1 MPVRAQC
8 RTKQL
13 IAAATI
19 YRRFAYILLPKFS
32 RDPMN
37 VTYTHQVHFHDATGT
52 RLLAVRLSITL
63 FFLHLWCRSVSLLFS
78 ARLPRRSPVSTATLH
93 ILYIYVYIYNTIR
106 YTFYRVL
113 RSVTTPRLGGLQTLH
128 GREFAMSRSRFY
140 IEGDVSLIC
149 TVCFF
154 LSFFLERIRE
164 LEGTC
169 SVSYTLHD
177 TPCNIRLTISRATGL
192 LFLSLPSILSLLS
205 SFFLLST
212 VESLYI

>member
-1 MPVRAQC
+1 MPVQSQRH
-8 RTKQL
+8 TKQL

-19 YRRFAYILLPKFS
+19 YRRFTYILLPKFS

-52 RLLAVRLSITL
+52 RLVAVRLSITL

-78 ARLPRRSPVSTATLH
+78 ARLPRRSPVTTATLH

-113 RSVTTPRLGGLQTLH
+113 RSVTTPRLGGLQTLR
-128 GREFAMSRSRFY
+128 GREFAISRSHFY
-140 IEGDVSLIC
+140 TEGDVSLIC
-149 TVCFF
+149 TVFL

-177 TPCNIRLTISRATGL
+177 TPCNFVSLFRAQQVSS
-192 LFLSLPSILSLLS
+192 FSPYPLSSLLS